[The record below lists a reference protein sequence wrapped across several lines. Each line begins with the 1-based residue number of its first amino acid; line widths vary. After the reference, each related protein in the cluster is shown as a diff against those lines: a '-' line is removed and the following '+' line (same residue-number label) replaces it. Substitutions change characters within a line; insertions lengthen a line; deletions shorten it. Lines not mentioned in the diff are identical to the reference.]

1 MAHFVRLLWP
11 EAQFLD
17 LRNGERMITFDL
29 CRRAFIAG
37 ILFALA
43 ALLLR
48 VSAAAA
54 DAEQRLDTLQIGTVT
69 YSNVT
74 VTTKTKEYVFILHSS
89 GMKNLKISQLTPEE
103 RELLGLTPPKPK
115 PSTNAA
121 TVWARQSLAKV
132 EVPAQLKAMESQIQE
147 RLGINGKSPAEQ
159 LRLLLNLKV
168 IGIVCG
174 ILLFCHLFF
183 SYCCMLI
190 CRKAGSE
197 PGFLVWLPVLQMF
210 PMLRA
215 AAMSGWWFLANF
227 VPVLNIIGQVLW
239 IFKIVQAR
247 GKSVWVAIMMLLPV
261 TNLFA
266 FLYLAFSNGV
276 KRQER
281 KIEIMTLEAA

>member
-1 MAHFVRLLWP
+1 
-11 EAQFLD
+11 
-17 LRNGERMITFDL
+17 MITFDL

-48 VSAAAA
+48 LGAAAA
-54 DAEQRLDTLQIGTVT
+54 EEQHLDTLQIGTVT

-74 VTTKTKEYVFILHSS
+74 VTTKTKDYIFILHST
-89 GMKNLKISQLTPEE
+89 GMKNLKVAQLTPEE
-103 RELLGLTPPKPK
+103 REALDMGPAKPK

-121 TVWARQSLAKV
+121 TVWARQTLGKV
-132 EVPAQLKAMESQIQE
+132 EVPLPLKAMETQIQQQF
-147 RLGINGKSPAEQ
+147 GMNGKSPAEQ
-159 LRLLLNLKV
+159 LRALFNLKV
-168 IGIVCG
+168 IGIICG
-174 ILLFCHLFF
+174 ILLLLHLSF

-190 CRKAGSE
+190 CKKAGSE
-197 PGFLVWLPVLQMF
+197 PGFLVWLPILQAF

-215 AAMSGWWFLANF
+215 ATMSGWWFLANF
-227 VPVLNIIGQVLW
+227 IPVLNIVGQILW

-247 GKSVWVAIMMLLPV
+247 GKSAWVAVMMLLPV
-261 TNLFA
+261 TNFFA

-276 KRQER
+276 KKEER